1 MADKNK
7 KGIEKKEYPKLI
19 KVEGK
24 DKKVLVNSKE
34 EEEAAAKPAI
44 TAKKW

>member
-1 MADKNK
+1 MATNK

-24 DKKVLVNSKE
+24 DKKVLVKSKE
-34 EEEAAAKPAI
+34 EEEAAVKPAT